1 MKNKNITQKQKELIN
16 ILESKSIDINTLVYD
31 MLTESTGTH
40 MCDSGGDDNRHWQRN
55 QKRSLEDFINDD
67 IETIEK
73 DGEYYYRTV
82 SLFHYLT
89 DGLELDYICQRFN
102 NINKNPDKW
111 DSDLWGVCEKAY
123 EHLKYYYLPKIEDQI
138 YNSFNWDSDLS
149 QDIQYQFLS
158 IDNYSYVL
166 IQIHNGADVRGGYT
180 SAKLFKC
187 KYDQVINSNI
197 LDYLDQ
203 EDLEELYKYNIPS

>member
-1 MKNKNITQKQKELIN
+1 MKTKNITEKQKELIN
-16 ILESKSIDINTLVYD
+16 ILESKSMDINTLVYD
-31 MLTESTGTH
+31 M
-40 MCDSGGDDNRHWQRN
+40 CDSGGEDNRHWQKN
-55 QKRSLEDFINDD
+55 QKRSMQDFINDE

-73 DGEYYYRTV
+73 DDDYYYRTI

-89 DGLELDYICQRFN
+89 DGLELDSICQEFN

-123 EHLKYYYLPKIEDQI
+123 KHLKYYYFPKLENEI
-138 YNSFNWDSDLS
+138 YNSYNWDSDLS
-149 QDIQYQFLS
+149 QHIQYQFLS
-158 IDNYSYVL
+158 IDNNSYVL

-187 KYDQVINSNI
+187 KYDQVINI
-197 LDYLDQ
+197 DIIDKMFDD
-203 EDLEELYKYNIPS
+203 ELEELYSENIPS